1 MAVGVLK
8 GENVIACGE
17 GVEVGLVFQVAL
29 GHVAVERLAAAL
41 IGEKQIFRQGV
52 GFVPGIRS
60 ILVRT
65 SALFKS

>member
-41 IGEKQIFRQGV
+41 IGEKQIFR
-52 GFVPGIRS
+52 
-60 ILVRT
+60 
-65 SALFKS
+65 